1 MEELKEVVFYMKHN
15 QAIGPA
21 GLTIKQSFISF
32 FCKEMKDSMK
42 EMLDAFHRGE
52 VDIKRLDHGII
63 SLIPE
68 VQDTMVI

>member
-1 MEELKEVVFYMKHN
+1 
-15 QAIGPA
+15 
-21 GLTIKQSFISF
+21 
-32 FCKEMKDSMK
+32 MKDSMK